1 MNYFYH
7 IATTV
12 LGLSLILV
20 KKILCHQEKKKRK
33 TNVLRRSKKIPHSCI
48 LCFKCAIIPYN
59 QLLPMPSDVEP
70 QVLVMATEME
80 QEVNGQFPSH

>member
-20 KKILCHQEKKKRK
+20 KKILCHQKKKK
-33 TNVLRRSKKIPHSCI
+33 KKDKCIKKI
-48 LCFKCAIIPYN
+48 KEDTT
-59 QLLPMPSDVEP
+59 LLHPVFQMCDYSI
-70 QVLVMATEME
+70 
-80 QEVNGQFPSH
+80 